1 MPALVTERFRLRW
14 LARVRQITRIRDNMS
29 ESLREQEIGADTC
42 CAGHRAGNSS
52 DGAAEFVR
60 APGDGH

>member
-1 MPALVTERFRLRW
+1 LTWVGTVLVRDQRLDIAGAGDQPREAILKEEVW
-14 LARVRQITRIRDNMS
+14 ACARR
-29 ESLREQEIGADTC
+29 
-42 CAGHRAGNSS
+42 AGHWTGNSS